1 MPSIYALKPAFQ
13 SHLRPLVRV
22 LAAAGVTANQ
32 ITVLALVLSCVVG
45 LLVAVYPHERWPL
58 LLVPLVLFKRI
69 ALNAIDGMLAR
80 EHGMK
85 SALGGFLN
93 ELADVISDAA
103 IYLPFALLPGVA
115 PALVV
120 IFVVLAVTSEMTG
133 VIAQSLGASRRYD
146 GPMGKSDRAFVLGA
160 LALVLGVGVEAGR
173 WVDYLMAALA
183 VLTGVTIV
191 NRLRNGLKELAAK

>member
-1 MPSIYALKPAFQ
+1 
-13 SHLRPLVRV
+13 
-22 LAAAGVTANQ
+22 
-32 ITVLALVLSCVVG
+32 
-45 LLVAVYPHERWPL
+45 
-58 LLVPLVLFKRI
+58 
-69 ALNAIDGMLAR
+69 MLAR

-115 PALVV
+115 PAPVV

-146 GPMGKSDRAFVLGA
+146 GPMGKSDRAFVFGA
-160 LALVLGVGVEAGR
+160 LALALGLGVEAGR
-173 WVDYLMAALA
+173 WVDVLMVALA
-183 VLTGVTIV
+183 VLTAVTIV
-191 NRLRNGLKELAAK
+191 NRVRNGLQELAAK